1 MNIIKDIE
9 NAVDYQPLK
18 TTHVDKYRGV
28 LAEGYCFLSDGT
40 KDECVRIDRD
50 EYELRFEFPDED
62 IHVAYNKESLEALKR
77 CIEATLILP

>member
-1 MNIIKDIE
+1 MILFDTE
-9 NAVDYQPLK
+9 NAIDLQPLK
-18 TTHVDKYRGV
+18 ITEVDKYRGV
-28 LAEGYCFLSDGT
+28 LSEGYGFLDDGT
-40 KDECVRIDRD
+40 RDYCVCIDRD